1 MARDLNASIKLKQLA
16 ESHSAS
22 INACGDESSGQC
34 IAPRASKDETIIYEA
49 RKGPLL
55 TRLVSNSSPL

>member
-1 MARDLNASIKLKQLA
+1 MDRDLNVAINLKQLA
-16 ESHSAS
+16 ESHSES

-34 IAPRASKDETIIYEA
+34 VALWASKDETIIYEA